1 MTQINAILAVE
12 FSFTQDATYDLRFTF
27 ASGVSPV
34 NVPLT
39 TGTVYKI
46 GLTTA
51 ATDMLRVLETLTNAA
66 LISARGGGAEQV
78 AITLTADA
86 LVNVAMTGGSWASIV
101 LSSNLSKI
109 LGITTTVATA
119 NTITATRLPWYVA
132 GFACAYGG
140 AWQRRASGVVEEC
153 PDGTVYSFASGPS
166 AWRRLVKIEHLP
178 RTPTIRAAEG
188 FPGSAAYPDEAYWS
202 AVGGTSTDREWSL
215 LDVLAAAQNRD
226 VAFTTSFQSVR
237 TSTTERFY
245 TGRIGKGSLLA
256 PEWSR
261 MDERWDAFVSH
272 ELDLVCPG
280 TAPTGTR
287 A

>member
-1 MTQINAILAVE
+1 MTQISALLATA
-12 FSFTQDATYDLRFTF
+12 FSFTQDVTYDLRFTF
-27 ASGVSPV
+27 ASGTSPV

-39 TGTVYKI
+39 TGSAYKI
-46 GLTTA
+46 GLTTST
-51 ATDMLRVLETLTNAA
+51 TDALRVLQTLANAA

-101 LSSNLSKI
+101 LSSNLSRI

-119 NTITATRLPWYVA
+119 STITGTRLPWYVA

-140 AWQRRASGVVEEC
+140 AWQYRAAGVVEEC
-153 PDGTVYSFASGPS
+153 PDGTVYSFASGPA
-166 AWRRLVKIEHLP
+166 AWRRSVKIEHLP
-178 RTPTIRAAEG
+178 RTPTVRAAES

-202 AVGGTSTDREWSL
+202 AIGGTSTDREWSL

-226 VAFTTSFQSVR
+226 VSFTTSFPTVR
-237 TSTTERFY
+237 TSTSERFY
-245 TGRIGKGSLLA
+245 TGRIGRASLLA
-256 PEWSR
+256 PELAR
-261 MDERWDAFVSH
+261 MDDRWDAFVSH